1 MGELVPFEVLVA
13 PDHLSG
19 AGGRNRGQ
27 GVAQIAAR
35 DDRQAVL
42 AWLARYAQSPATL
55 ASYRKEAERLLLW
68 CVFQRQKALSDL
80 AHEDLLGYERFLAD
94 PQPAERWVMATAQ
107 KVARSS
113 AAWRPFAKALGPA
126 SRRQAMSIL
135 NSLFNWLVAA
145 GYLAGNPMALGR
157 RKATGGKPRVT
168 RFLPREHWA
177 EVRETIEQLPTGTA
191 RDVKHAARSRWLFSM
206 LYIAGL
212 RVSEICLSTMGSFF
226 LDRDIN
232 GKERWWLEVTG
243 KGGKERRVPATEE
256 LVAELIRYRSANALK
271 PALPHRGDNTPLL
284 MPVIG
289 PVQAMARSA
298 VHELVKDVV
307 RRTAERLRAKGDP
320 KFEDAARNIEQASA
334 HWMRHTAG
342 THQSDRMDIK
352 AVRDNL
358 GHANVSTTSIYLH
371 TEDNARHDATSA
383 AHRIDWRVS

>member
-1 MGELVPFEVLVA
+1 VGELVPFEVLVA

-19 AGGRNRGQ
+19 VGGRNRCQ
-27 GVAQIAAR
+27 GVAQIAAH

-107 KVARSS
+107 KAARSS
-113 AAWRPFAKALGPA
+113 AAWRPFATALRPA

-157 RKATGGKPRVT
+157 RKATGGKARVT

-177 EVRETIEQLPTGTA
+177 EVRATIEQLPSGTT
-191 RDVKHAARSRWLFSM
+191 RDAKQAARSRWLFSM

-212 RVSEICLSTMGSFF
+212 RVSEICQNTMGSFSV
-226 LDRDIN
+226 DRDIN

-243 KGGKERRVPATEE
+243 KGGTQRMVPATDE
-256 LVAELIRYRSANALK
+256 LVAELIRYRRANGLK

-284 MPVIG
+284 LPVIG
-289 PVQAMARSA
+289 PVQPMARSA

-307 RRTAERLRAKGDP
+307 RRTAQRLRAKGP
-320 KFEDAARNIEQASA
+320 EFEAAARNIEQVSA

-383 AHRIDWRVS
+383 AHRLGWQAP

>member
-1 MGELVPFEVLVA
+1 VGELVPFEVLVA

-19 AGGRNRGQ
+19 VGGRNRCQ
-27 GVAQIAAR
+27 GVAQIAAH

-107 KVARSS
+107 KAARSS
-113 AAWRPFAKALGPA
+113 AAWRPFATALRPA

-157 RKATGGKPRVT
+157 RKATGGKARVT

-177 EVRETIEQLPTGTA
+177 EVRATIEQLPSGTT
-191 RDVKHAARSRWLFSM
+191 RDAKQAARSRWLFSM

-212 RVSEICLSTMGSFF
+212 RVSEICQNTMGSFSV
-226 LDRDIN
+226 DRDIN

-243 KGGKERRVPATEE
+243 KGGTQRMVPATDE
-256 LVAELIRYRSANALK
+256 LVAELIRYRSANGPR
-271 PALPHRGDNTPLL
+271 PALSRRGDNTPLL
-284 MPVIG
+284 
-289 PVQAMARSA
+289 
-298 VHELVKDVV
+298 LVP
-307 RRTAERLRAKGDP
+307 E
-320 KFEDAARNIEQASA
+320 FEAAACNIEQVSA

-383 AHRIDWRVS
+383 AHRLGWQAP